1 MLGETQHFNPCKKKI
16 MFPLLRQSSKSKQSR
31 AQSMKNDHSKNAFTS
46 FSETPDKQ
54 PKRTCSEG
62 KKSQSSTV

>member
-1 MLGETQHFNPCKKKI
+1 